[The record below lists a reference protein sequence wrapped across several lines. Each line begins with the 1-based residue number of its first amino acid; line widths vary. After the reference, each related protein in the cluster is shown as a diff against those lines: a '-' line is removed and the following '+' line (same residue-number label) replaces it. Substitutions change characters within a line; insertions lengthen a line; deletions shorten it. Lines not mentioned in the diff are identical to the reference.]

1 MPHDELPEDLTFD
14 PQRMLEVLARREVAF
29 VVVGGIAA
37 VYHASPYATF
47 DLDICPAE
55 DDENLRRLAAALE
68 EMDARM
74 RGTLEPASPPV
85 AFDPRILRATPRI
98 NLETTWGP
106 LDIVHTPAASRGFE
120 ELSRSAISVEL
131 GGLKIAVASRADI
144 LRSKEAIYREKD
156 LPTIRLFRELEERD
170 QKGKPENES

>member
-14 PQRMLEVLARREVAF
+14 PQRMLEVLARHQVAF

-47 DLDICPAE
+47 DLDICPAD
-55 DDENLRRLAAALE
+55 DDENLRRLSAALE

-74 RGTLEPASPPV
+74 RFTDEPDALRI
-85 AFDPRILRATPRI
+85 AFTPRILRAAPFL

-106 LDIVHTPAASRGFE
+106 LDIVHTPAASGGFE

-131 GGLKIAVASRADI
+131 GGLRIFVASRADI

-170 QKGKPENES
+170 RKDGPENQD